1 MLMQT
6 VYLVTGGAGFIGSH
20 IVEALVTRGKRVRVI
35 DNLSTGKRE
44 NLQHLMNEIEFIEGD
59 LRDQEVS
66 ARAVGGVDFIMHQ
79 AAIPSVPR
87 SIKDPKDTTENNLN
101 GTLHL
106 LLAAR
111 DAGVKRVVYASSS
124 SVYGDSP
131 TLPKSEDFPPAPLS
145 PYAAA
150 KLAGEYYCRVF
161 SQVYGLETVSL
172 RYFNIFGPRQD
183 PLSLYAAVIPIF
195 ISAALTKKP
204 LVVYGDGEQTRDFSF
219 VANVV
224 QANLL
229 ACEAEGIAG
238 ETLNVGG
245 GAQTSLNQLI
255 KELQA
260 IVNTDLHVEYADP
273 RPGDVKHSLA
283 SVEKMKKLMGYECAV
298 PFGEGLRRTVEWFAS
313 TK

>member
-1 MLMQT
+1 MRVLSGPT
-6 VYLVTGGAGFIGSH
+6 SSKHWSTK
-20 IVEALVTRGKRVRVI
+20 GKRVRVI

-59 LRDQEVS
+59 LLDQEAS
-66 ARAVGGVDFIMHQ
+66 ARAVEGVDFVMHQ

-87 SIKDPKDTTENNLN
+87 SIKDPKNTTENNLN

-145 PYAAA
+145 PYAAS

-172 RYFNIFGPRQD
+172 RYFNVFGPRQD

-195 ISAALTKKP
+195 ISSALTKKP

-229 ACEAEGIAG
+229 ACGAEDIAG
-238 ETLNVGG
+238 ETLNIGG
-245 GAQTSLNQLI
+245 GTQTSLNQLI

-260 IVNTDLHVEYADP
+260 IVNTDLDIEYADP

-283 SVEKMKKLMGYECAV
+283 SVEKAKKLMGYECAV

>member
-1 MLMQT
+1 MKSL
-6 VYLVTGGAGFIGSH
+6 YLVTGGAGFIGSH
-20 IVEALVTRGKRVRVI
+20 IAEELIKREGRVRVI

-44 NLQHLMNEIEFIEGD
+44 NLASFIDEIEFIEGD
-59 LRDQEVS
+59 LRDQETT
-66 ARAVGGVDFIMHQ
+66 ARAVDGVDFIMHQ

-87 SIKDPKDTTENNLN
+87 SIQDPKGSTENNLN
-101 GTLHL
+101 GTLYL

-111 DAGVKRVVYASSS
+111 DAGVKRVAYASSS

-131 TLPKSEDFPPAPLS
+131 TLPKSEDFTPAPLS
-145 PYAAA
+145 PYAAS
-150 KLAGEYYCRVF
+150 KLAGEYYCQVF
-161 SQVYGLETVSL
+161 FQVYGLETVSL
-172 RYFNIFGPRQD
+172 RYFNVFGPRQD
-183 PLSLYAAVIPIF
+183 PLSLYAAVIPLF
-195 ISAALTKKP
+195 ISSALAKKP

-219 VANVV
+219 IANVV

-245 GAQTSLNQLI
+245 GAQTSLNQLV

-260 IVNTDLHVEYADP
+260 IVDTDLKIEYAEP

-283 SVEKMKKLMGYECAV
+283 SIEKATRLIGYESAI